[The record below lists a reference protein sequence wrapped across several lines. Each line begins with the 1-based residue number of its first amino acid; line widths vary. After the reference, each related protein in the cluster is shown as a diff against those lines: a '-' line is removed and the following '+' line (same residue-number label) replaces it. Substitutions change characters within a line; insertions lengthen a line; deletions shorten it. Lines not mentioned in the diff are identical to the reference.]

1 VFKVWVPKEVSA
13 GETRVAATPETIKRL
28 VSEGLDV
35 AVESGAGE
43 RACFSD
49 ERYRQ
54 AGARVTATSGWSEA
68 DLILKVAPLT
78 AGLVRSEAAAC
89 KPGATLVGLLGPHK
103 IAPSTVRELNHARI
117 TTFAME
123 LVPRITRAQKM
134 DALSSQ
140 GSIAGYKAVLRAAD
154 RLPRYFAMLT
164 TAAGTMPAAK
174 VVIMGAGV
182 AGLQAIATAKRLGAV
197 VWVTDVRPA
206 VKEQVES
213 LGGKFI
219 DLPMQESGEG
229 QGGYAKEMSRE
240 FLERQQAI
248 IAEHVSSADV
258 VITTAQIPGRPAP
271 LLLTAAMVDR
281 MRPGSVIVDLAAE
294 QGGNCALTQ
303 PGREIVHGG
312 VSILGQLNLPASMP
326 MDASTLYAR
335 NVLELVLH
343 LLKKDPAGAR
353 LNVDLDDEITAGTL
367 LTHAGQIRH
376 APTAVRVAA
385 SADVMGVG
393 TGKAGDAGKTADTGK
408 AAADSRPV
416 LA

>member
-1 VFKVWVPKEVSA
+1 VVTVWVPKEVSA

-28 VSEGLDV
+28 VKEGLEV
-35 AVESGAGE
+35 VVEAGAGE
-43 RACFSD
+43 RACISD
-49 ERYRQ
+49 QRYRD
-54 AGARVTATSGWSEA
+54 AGARVTSAPAWGTA
-68 DLILKVAPLT
+68 DLVLKVAPLAT
-78 AGLVRSEAAAC
+78 VAGKSEAAAL
-89 KPGATLVGLLGPHK
+89 KPGATLIGLLAPHK
-103 IAPSTVRELNHARI
+103 IAPATLRELVQARI
-117 TTFAME
+117 SAFAME

-140 GSIAGYKAVLRAAD
+140 GSIAGYKAVLRAAE

-197 VWVTDVRPA
+197 VWVSDVRPA

-248 IAEHVSSADV
+248 IGEHIASADA
-258 VITTAQIPGRPAP
+258 VITTAQIPGKPAP
-271 LLLTAAMVDR
+271 RLVTSAMVER

-303 PGREIVHGG
+303 PGRELVHNG
-312 VSILGQLNLPASMP
+312 VLIQGQLNLPASMP
-326 MDASTLYAR
+326 LDASTLYAR

-343 LLKKDPAGAR
+343 LLAKKDADKASADTAAR
-353 LNVDLDDEITAGTL
+353 VNVDLDDEITAGTL
-367 LTHAGQIRH
+367 LTHAGQVRH
-376 APTAVRVAA
+376 APSAARLSAGTGATGVA
-385 SADVMGVG
+385 SAAEV
-393 TGKAGDAGKTADTGK
+393 T
-408 AAADSRPV
+408 P
-416 LA
+416 

>member
-1 VFKVWVPKEVSA
+1 
-13 GETRVAATPETIKRL
+13 
-28 VSEGLDV
+28 
-35 AVESGAGE
+35 
-43 RACFSD
+43 
-49 ERYRQ
+49 
-54 AGARVTATSGWSEA
+54 
-68 DLILKVAPLT
+68 
-78 AGLVRSEAAAC
+78 
-89 KPGATLVGLLGPHK
+89 
-103 IAPSTVRELNHARI
+103 
-117 TTFAME
+117 
-123 LVPRITRAQKM
+123 
-134 DALSSQ
+134 
-140 GSIAGYKAVLRAAD
+140 
-154 RLPRYFAMLT
+154 
-164 TAAGTMPAAK
+164 
-174 VVIMGAGV
+174 
-182 AGLQAIATAKRLGAV
+182 
-197 VWVTDVRPA
+197 

-271 LLLTAAMVDR
+271 RLLTAAMVDR

-343 LLKKDPAGAR
+343 VLKKGDDGPR
-353 LNVDLDDEITAGTL
+353 VNIDLDDEITAGTL

-376 APTAVRVAA
+376 APTAARVAA
-385 SADVMGVG
+385 SADVPGLG
-393 TGKAGDAGKTADTGK
+393 TGGK
-408 AAADSRPV
+408 AAPAGPV